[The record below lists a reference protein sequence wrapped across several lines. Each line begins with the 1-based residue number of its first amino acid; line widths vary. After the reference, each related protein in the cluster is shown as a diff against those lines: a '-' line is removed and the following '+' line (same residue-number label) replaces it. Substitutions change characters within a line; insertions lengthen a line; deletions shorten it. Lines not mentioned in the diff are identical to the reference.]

1 VHAGLW
7 LSGRHPPAGLKYLAK
22 FHELEVSHGGCA
34 LDHFGA
40 RALHGGSDWIG
51 AAFCGAGFFA
61 MHESCAT
68 PGLGKPLGCRGTDP
82 RLRPMQNTN
91 VDLEL
96 LRLEEDLRVARERLA
111 RIIRMVP
118 DPAVLKAAEDLCA
131 KAMAALA
138 AYRRKKA

>member
-1 VHAGLW
+1 M
-7 LSGRHPPAGLKYLAK
+7 
-22 FHELEVSHGGCA
+22 
-34 LDHFGA
+34 
-40 RALHGGSDWIG
+40 
-51 AAFCGAGFFA
+51 AFCGAGFFA

-68 PGLGKPLGCRGTDP
+68 PALGKPLGCRATDP
-82 RLRPMQNTN
+82 KLRPMQNT
-91 VDLEL
+91 DLEL

-131 KAMAALA
+131 KAMAALT

>member
-1 VHAGLW
+1 MHAGLW

-51 AAFCGAGFFA
+51 AAFCGAGFFS

-68 PGLGKPLGCRGTDP
+68 PAWASRWAVEERTQGYDQCRT
-82 RLRPMQNTN
+82 PMLTLNCF
-91 VDLEL
+91 D
-96 LRLEEDLRVARERLA
+96 
-111 RIIRMVP
+111 
-118 DPAVLKAAEDLCA
+118 
-131 KAMAALA
+131 
-138 AYRRKKA
+138 